1 MKTVESDHGLIL
13 LFAGELGAGDG
24 TEKKTRPAS
33 RQVRLIY
40 GDDDFN
46 IDCVTGQR
54 AAELE
59 SFFAKKFLLLLPQ
72 RLGKDSVQ
80 LGWLI
85 LVESEFLCICFDILL

>member
-1 MKTVESDHGLIL
+1 MRVCNIYIYFKTVESDHGLIL

-24 TEKKTRPAS
+24 TEKKTCPAS

-46 IDCVTGQR
+46 IDCVTGRR

-59 SFFAKKFLLLLPQ
+59 SFFAKKVFTVIASKT
-72 RLGKDSVQ
+72 G
-80 LGWLI
+80 
-85 LVESEFLCICFDILL
+85 